1 MAMDK
6 KTTQSNPPTPKKP
19 PMPPISSF
27 SAGGSSLQ
35 EYTHQLMSPISSFP
49 MVEESA
55 DEHEI
60 GRQVECL
67 DGETKIVP
75 LSYHLGHDIQI
86 QFGREE
92 FCLLTGLRF
101 GVDYSDVYEE
111 GLISFR
117 RRVFDSAKDDKPI
130 TGEILEAKINGK
142 GFEARHNIPDWI
154 LRNANVKRW
163 QPLYATKQEEGDD
176 DHNSYSLM
184 GFTWAFKGR
193 RPTPTL
199 TPDDYEVRSD

>member
-1 MAMDK
+1 MV
-6 KTTQSNPPTPKKP
+6 PT
-19 PMPPISSF
+19 
-27 SAGGSSLQ
+27 
-35 EYTHQLMSPISSFP
+35 
-49 MVEESA
+49 
-55 DEHEI
+55 
-60 GRQVECL
+60 QVECL

-142 GFEARHNIPDWI
+142 GFYIINDHDAVSLCCVAILQLVLLGFEARHNVPDWI
-154 LRNANVKRW
+154 LRLAYDR
-163 QPLYATKQEEGDD
+163 DD
-176 DHNSYSLM
+176 
-184 GFTWAFKGR
+184 
-193 RPTPTL
+193 
-199 TPDDYEVRSD
+199 